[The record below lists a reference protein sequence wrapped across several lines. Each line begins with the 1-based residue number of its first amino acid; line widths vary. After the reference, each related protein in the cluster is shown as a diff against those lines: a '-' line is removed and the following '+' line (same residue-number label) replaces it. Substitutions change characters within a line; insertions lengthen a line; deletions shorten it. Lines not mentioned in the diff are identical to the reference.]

1 MAEPTPPDEAS
12 VLATY
17 NPTECSFELPASP
30 SVTDPTTK
38 YKSDHTPYTLTSP
51 SSSSRT
57 VKVTHIDFA
66 PFLSNAGVRGMVTNV
81 SHGTFHSRPASLI
94 IFSFSLRSGEHG
106 FRFKNANIKITFSKH
121 PTSSLEQI
129 SPAVIKFAPR
139 KIFGLPVVE
148 GRKNRI
154 AGEITLQVPAGPIT
168 LGPTIRGERESEY
181 EKEHRYKTVGNFWS
195 SKQGTDWDIVYWD
208 MRENKRT
215 KEGIPDRL
223 NVAVVVERE
232 APFVAEVEVT
242 VDTPVLNG
250 AFSYPWTKNNPATFV
265 PGIKMGEQPRT
276 ERFEELS
283 EGEWRAL
290 IPYEEE
296 WENKLTEVALH
307 RKEGDRTPVQAPA
320 EVSSEGI
327 VAARLDA
334 QISVLDEEES
344 DDR

>member
-1 MAEPTPPDEAS
+1 MAEATPDEAAI
-12 VLATY
+12 LATY
-17 NPTECSFELPASP
+17 HPTESSFELPAAT
-30 SVTDPTTK
+30 SVSDPTTK
-38 YKSDHTPYTLTSP
+38 YKSDRTPYSLASP
-51 SSSSRT
+51 SSRT

-121 PTSSLEQI
+121 PTASSASEL

-139 KIFGLPVVE
+139 KIYGLPVVE

-154 AGEITLQVPAGPIT
+154 GGEMTLQVPAGPIT

-181 EKEHRYKTVGNFWS
+181 EKEHRFKTVGNFWS
-195 SKQGTDWDIVYWD
+195 SKQGMDWDIVYWD

-223 NVAVVVERE
+223 NVGVVVERE
-232 APFVAEVEVT
+232 GPFVAEVEVT

-265 PGIKMGEQPRT
+265 PGVKMGEQPST

-283 EGEWRAL
+283 EGEWKEL
-290 IPYEEE
+290 IPYEDE

-307 RKEGDRTPVQAPA
+307 RMEGDRIPVHASGRA
-320 EVSSEGI
+320 SSEGI
-327 VAARLDA
+327 VAARVEA
-334 QISVLDEEES
+334 AVLEEEES